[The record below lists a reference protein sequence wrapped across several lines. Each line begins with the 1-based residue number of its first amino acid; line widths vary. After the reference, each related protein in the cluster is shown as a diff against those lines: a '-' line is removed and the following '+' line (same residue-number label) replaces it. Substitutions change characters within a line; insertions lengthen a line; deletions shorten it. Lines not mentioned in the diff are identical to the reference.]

1 MWHPLKPCSAFW
13 VFLTPQTLSL
23 LSLSSAGRLPRELLD
38 FWTHCAQPPPRA
50 LRERLP
56 PELEEERRKAET
68 PSDIEVTTPS
78 LLPEEPVCPVGPS
91 RLPSPAHMSPRHQVM
106 ARLVPGWARCS
117 SVQVLLDTWYLSL
130 LSSPGPEGGPGA
142 QRAPPGVIR

>member
-78 LLPEEPVCPVGPS
+78 LLPEEP
-91 RLPSPAHMSPRHQVM
+91 RLPCGTQQAAFPCPHEPA
-106 ARLVPGWARCS
+106 APGHGQAGS
-117 SVQVLLDTWYLSL
+117 GL
-130 LSSPGPEGGPGA
+130 GPLQLRAGA
-142 QRAPPGVIR
+142 S